1 MQVYDLIPGA
11 SGFANLGVDVD
22 SNAQNAYDI
31 TSLAP
36 FNHVH
41 MISGVWH
48 DPIMG
53 QSGVVRYNRQQ
64 AAFQVSVDGG
74 LTFSNIATGATVV
87 TSVGVIGGADLTGN
101 VDLSS
106 SASGFLVIGD
116 TAGASP
122 VTFNVNT
129 LALSGLWAFPAQ
141 GFNGSIVNSLTDFN
155 GTTAQGV
162 INIVG
167 TSGIVADI
175 IGQTLT
181 ITPGPSGGFTTMH
194 VQAFSSAISWA
205 VQHNLNTVN
214 VVVSV
219 YDNSNP
225 GKLIIPDLVA
235 LTNANSLKVQFN
247 SPQAGKV
254 IVIGSRG
261 I

>member
-22 SNAQNAYDI
+22 SNAQNAFDI
-31 TSLAP
+31 TTMIP

-87 TSVGVIGGADLTGN
+87 TSVGVLGGADLTGN
-101 VDLSS
+101 VDLATN
-106 SASGFLVIGD
+106 ASGFLAITD
-116 TAGASP
+116 TGGASP
-122 VTFNVNT
+122 LIFSVNT
-129 LALSGLWAFPAQ
+129 LGLSGLWAFPAQ
-141 GFNGSIVNSLTDFN
+141 GFNGSVVNSLTDFN

-162 INIVG
+162 INVVG
-167 TSGIVADI
+167 ASGIVADI

-194 VQAFSSAISWA
+194 VQAFSSATIWT
-205 VQHNLNTVN
+205 VQHNLNTTN
-214 VVVSV
+214 VILNV
-219 YDNSNP
+219 YNNANP
-225 GKLIIPDLVA
+225 CSLIIPDQVVI
-235 LTNANSLKVQFN
+235 TNANAFAVKFN
-247 SPQAGKV
+247 VAQAGKV